1 MEQLTIYRAKGKEI
15 GLVFL
20 FKYDLN
26 GNLKLFEISE
36 GILNKEQRHWLFT
49 GVLPEGAKFENAKE
63 LLASLEPRFPDEER
77 TMKNFW
83 MKDKKYKKVFEIEKS
98 PADLSFDALWKM
110 YDLKIAKFHAE
121 KAFAKLKEE
130 SIIKCFISIPSYKK
144 YLIDSKVAQAH
155 LATYINGRYYE
166 NEYK

>member
-1 MEQLTIYRAKGKEI
+1 MEQLTTYRAKGKEI

-36 GILNKEQRHWLFT
+36 GELNEEQIKWLF
-49 GVLPEGAKFENAKE
+49 
-63 LLASLEPRFPDEER
+63 SHFPATESI
-77 TMKNFW
+77 MKTIW
-83 MKDKKYKKVFEIEKS
+83 MRDKKYKKVFEVEKS
-98 PADLSFDALWKM
+98 PADLCFEALWKL
-110 YDLKIAKFHAE
+110 YDHKIAKFHAE
-121 KAFAKLKEE
+121 KAFEKLKEE
-130 SIIKCFISIPSYKK
+130 SVIKCFLSIPIYKK
-144 YLIDSKVAQAH
+144 YLAHSKIAQAH